1 MIMTENPYG
10 RFHGNELILRDE
22 LAIDRTIL
30 ANERTVLAYLR
41 GAISLILVGITF
53 VHFFE
58 TGLLRYVG
66 LACIPFGVAVGIF
79 GYGRYRKMDK
89 TIRDVRRSL
98 SQQAKEANAEQRSA
112 GDSQSA
118 AG

>member
-1 MIMTENPYG
+1 MMSTKNPYE
-10 RFHGNELILRDE
+10 RFRGNDPILRDE

-58 TGLLRYVG
+58 TGLLGYVG
-66 LACIPFGVAVGIF
+66 LACVPFGVVVGIF
-79 GYGRYRKMDK
+79 GYVRYRKMDK
-89 TIRDVRRSL
+89 AIRDVRRSL
-98 SQQAKEANAEQRSA
+98 NQQAKEANAEQRSA
-112 GDSQSA
+112 GDSQPA

>member
-1 MIMTENPYG
+1 MSSKNPYE
-10 RFHGNELILRDE
+10 RFRGNDLILRDE

-58 TGLLRYVG
+58 TGLLGYVG
-66 LACIPFGVAVGIF
+66 LACVPFGVGVGIF
-79 GYGRYRKMDK
+79 GYVRYRKMNK
-89 TIRDVRRSL
+89 AIRNVRSSL
-98 SQQAKEANAEQRSA
+98 IQQVNQPDAGQQSS
-112 GDSQSA
+112 GDSQPT
-118 AG
+118 G

>member
-1 MIMTENPYG
+1 MIMTENPYR

-41 GAISLILVGITF
+41 GAMTLIIVGITF
-53 VHFFE
+53 VNFFE
-58 TGLLRYVG
+58 TGLLHYVG

-79 GYGRYRKMDK
+79 GYRRYRKMGK
-89 TIRDVRRSL
+89 AIRDVRRSL
-98 SQQAKEANAEQRSA
+98 NQQAKEANAEQRSA
-112 GDSQSA
+112 GDSQP

>member
-1 MIMTENPYG
+1 MSSKNPYE
-10 RFHGNELILRDE
+10 RFRGNDLILRDE

-58 TGLLRYVG
+58 TGLLGYVG
-66 LACIPFGVAVGIF
+66 LACVPFGVGVGIF
-79 GYGRYRKMDK
+79 GYVRYRKMNEA
-89 TIRDVRRSL
+89 IRDVRSSL
-98 SQQAKEANAEQRSA
+98 IQQVNQPDSEQPIP
-112 GDSQSA
+112 DDL
-118 AG
+118 